1 MIGVV
6 MNEAAGVEIK
16 LNKNLDMQKTVNW
29 QRRKGNM
36 FCEQWWRG
44 ITGVMENF
52 FIKYQ
57 KESEVVKFQ

>member
-1 MIGVV
+1 
-6 MNEAAGVEIK
+6 
-16 LNKNLDMQKTVNW
+16 
-29 QRRKGNM
+29 M